1 MLDKRIN
8 IFSILR
14 SEGKLTKVFIFPG
27 FSSESDPYEHTKS
40 ISFLNSIPIDALVR
54 QISPESLRWKYTGQL
69 PEDSIEMICELKY
82 ENTIKA
88 ADKITIDSK
97 IYTVYKAD
105 GNTFSILKRND
116 YLVVILQRKAYEE

>member
-1 MLDKRIN
+1 MDKRID
-8 IFSILR
+8 IFNILR
-14 SEGKLTKVFIFPG
+14 NEGKLTKAYLFPAQ
-27 FSSESDPYEHTKS
+27 ETITDPYEKNSTL
-40 ISFLNSIPIDALVR
+40 SFQQFIPIDVLIR